1 MGVLVLGYGWGMSIT
16 GDVESM
22 CIQTLGLSVWSTGKS
37 CWYWQGIMKDESIKL
52 AVKPDNMIEQNDG
65 KPSKSGKQLRYFHIL
80 FKFYFVGGTFSL
92 VKFSIFV

>member
-1 MGVLVLGYGWGMSIT
+1 
-16 GDVESM
+16 
-22 CIQTLGLSVWSTGKS
+22 
-37 CWYWQGIMKDESIKL
+37 MKDESIKL